1 VTSEQ
6 VDLVE
11 AYLDNTIPATGVKR
25 LLELL
30 AADPG
35 FKKEFA
41 EALRLGGLLEA
52 VIGPDASCDRL
63 ADVVGIAIPSGSRA
77 LDSKVMAMIQERGV
91 QAPHSARRRGF
102 WTRRAVLAL
111 GAAAALALV
120 TFGVWAY
127 LRGTSPAQIVA
138 AGGSLEVERGSDR
151 VGVQPPYPIRDG
163 ETIHVP
169 SGGWAWIRYLDGT
182 TLQLGSETSVTLGG
196 EGSGSGS
203 KRARVKRGVLFAEVR
218 PQPPGHPMVL
228 ASPHSE
234 TKVLGTSFSL
244 AVGKDSTKLIVRSG
258 KVAFTKREGEGA
270 IEVTSGH
277 VATAAKGLTLASEPI
292 RREFLRKLGKD
303 HFLLGI
309 MSGWAESWVSE
320 TREQGCRWDLRYQH
334 LGANW
339 TQWNA
344 GGAFVPMYLQESQ
357 RLGIVP
363 VFTYYGMI
371 RSTPVNQEPGELA
384 AQIVKN
390 CDTTSTMRRY
400 FTDLKLFM
408 QKAGDAGTPV
418 ILHVEPGVWA
428 QFLSAPEFRPN
439 RLEEIH
445 VVVRSSGV
453 PELAGL
459 DDTAASFGKA
469 FGVLRD
475 RYAPNVLLA
484 WHASKVDGLSP
495 SAVADGL
502 LRCGV
507 WDLLFT
513 DVGDRDAG
521 FNEARGVANA
531 WWKDED
537 FTRFREWGAEVYALT
552 GLPLMVWRIPL
563 GNTHMATCNNTPWH
577 YMDNRVEYWL
587 EGYPANRHL
596 AEWADAGFIGLL
608 FGGGSVECT
617 VHRDNAKD
625 GITNPPPVAG
635 NKGEKSAF
643 ADDDGGYLRLRA
655 GNYYRS
661 GPLKYSGN

>member
-1 VTSEQ
+1 MTQEKI
-6 VDLVE
+6 DLVE
-11 AYLDNTIPATGVKR
+11 AYLDGSISASGIKR
-25 LLELL
+25 LLDLL

-41 EALRLGGLLEA
+41 ETLRLGGLLHA
-52 VIGPDASCDRL
+52 GIGPDASCERL

-91 QAPHSARRRGF
+91 QAPHSLP
-102 WTRRAVLAL
+102 RRARWFRRTPLAAA
-111 GAAAALALV
+111 AAAALALV
-120 TFGVWAY
+120 ALGLWIL
-127 LRGTSPAQIVA
+127 LRGAPSAEIVA
-138 AGGSLEVERGSDR
+138 GAGDLEIDRGSDR
-151 VGVQPPYPIRDG
+151 VAVQAPCPLRDG
-163 ETIHVP
+163 ETLQVP
-169 SGGWAWIRYLDGT
+169 ASGWAWIRYQDGT
-182 TLQLGSETSVTLGG
+182 TLQLGSDTSVTLGG
-196 EGSGSGS
+196 EGSVSGS
-203 KRARVKRGVLFAEVR
+203 KRVRVNRGVLFAEVK
-218 PQPPGHPMVL
+218 PQPPGYPMVL
-228 ASPHSE
+228 ASPHAE

-244 AVGKDSTKLIVRSG
+244 AVGADSTKLIVRSG
-258 KVAFTKREGEGA
+258 KVAFAKREGEGS

-277 VATAAKGLTLASEPI
+277 VATAAKGVSLASEPI

-309 MSGWAESWVSE
+309 MSGWAEGWVNE

-339 TQWNA
+339 THWNA

-357 RLGIVP
+357 RLGILP

-371 RSTPVNQEPGELA
+371 RSTPAKQETGEVA

-390 CDTTSTMRRY
+390 CDTTSVMRQY

-408 QKAGDAGTPV
+408 QKAGASGMPV
-418 ILHVEPGVWA
+418 ILHVEPGVWG

-439 RLEEIH
+439 RLEDIH
-445 VVVRSSGV
+445 VVVRATGV

-484 WHASKVDGLSP
+484 WHASKMEGLSP
-495 SAVADGL
+495 SAVADAL
-502 LRCGV
+502 LKSGV
-507 WDLLFT
+507 WDVLFT

-521 FNEARGVANA
+521 FNEARGMANA
-531 WWKDED
+531 WWKEAD

-563 GNTHMATCNNTPWH
+563 GNTYMATCNNTPWH

-661 GPLKYSGN
+661 GPLRYSGN